1 VVALAGSLAGAERR
15 AEVRAALAH
24 CRVVPQRG
32 ATFAARLVAAHADA
46 AYTDAGGSGPV
57 IQLGMDT
64 PQLGPALLD
73 EAGCA
78 LGSCDAV
85 LGPACDGGWW
95 ALGVHDPRQARVL
108 AGVPMSTRDTGA
120 LTLRALRAAGLRVT
134 LLPELSDVD
143 TMEDAERVAEAIPGS
158 AGGGGTAGL
167 RRPVRFGPAGAQDG
181 AGPSFPWC
189 RVGADA
195 VTTVAGAADLRL
207 VSVVAS
213 QRTVGRTAAASLTAV
228 QTGAGPLIMAP
239 VGGDGI
245 DEDAVW
251 STVWV
256 PVSWRT
262 RQVTPLSAP
271 VSRSHPPPSR
281 ARCST
286 SSRAL
291 SPAQLRKVMP
301 LMSSSRR

>member
-1 VVALAGSLAGAERR
+1 VSATVLILAKAPVPGQAKTRLCPPATPGQAARIAAASLLDTLDAARGRRTVVALAGSLAGAERR

-158 AGGGGTAGL
+158 
-167 RRPVRFGPAGAQDG
+167 RF
-181 AGPSFPWC
+181 
-189 RVGADA
+189 
-195 VTTVAGAADLRL
+195 
-207 VSVVAS
+207 
-213 QRTVGRTAAASLTAV
+213 AAAVAQVHPAV
-228 QTGAGPLIMAP
+228 H
-239 VGGDGI
+239 
-245 DEDAVW
+245 
-251 STVWV
+251 
-256 PVSWRT
+256 R
-262 RQVTPLSAP
+262 
-271 VSRSHPPPSR
+271 
-281 ARCST
+281 
-286 SSRAL
+286 
-291 SPAQLRKVMP
+291 
-301 LMSSSRR
+301 